1 MARIYTLGPFRLDAE
16 AQVLFRG
23 TQPVALGQRA
33 VVLLRILVERPGD
46 LVSKDTLIEAAW
58 SGLAVEDSNLT
69 VQIAALRR
77 ALGEEPGG
85 GRWIE
90 TLPRRGYRFVG
101 PVGIEDGNAR
111 PAATPTKGL
120 PPLPDR
126 PSIAVLPFQNL
137 SGDPE
142 QECFAD
148 GMVED
153 IIIALSRVP
162 WLFVIARN
170 SSFTYKGRAVDVKQV
185 GRELGVRYVLEGSVR
200 KAGNRV
206 RIAGQLI
213 DAAAGTHL
221 WADRFD
227 GGYED
232 IFDLQDQVT
241 ASVVGAMAPKLEQAE
256 ADRAKHK
263 PTDSLD
269 AYDNFM
275 RGMASFYLRN
285 KEANDDGLR
294 LFSKAIELDTDFAAA
309 YGMAAQCHVWRKL
322 NGWMIDRAQ
331 ETAGAARLARRSIEL
346 GKDDAIALSRGAHAL
361 SFLVGDLDTGVASMD
376 RALLLNPNLA
386 SSWYLSGWLRAFNGE
401 PDVAIEH
408 EARAMRLSPLDP
420 FLYNMQAGT
429 GFAHMLAGRYDDAS
443 SWAERAFRDQ
453 PNFVPPA
460 RIAAASHA
468 LAGRI
473 AEARTFMARVRE
485 LDPTLRLSNLQD
497 LYPFRR
503 SEDFARWRDG
513 LRKAGLPE

>member
-23 TQPVALGQRA
+23 TEPTALGQRA
-33 VVLLRILVERPGD
+33 VALLRVLVERSGD
-46 LVSKDTLIEAAW
+46 VVSKDTLIEAAW
-58 SGLAVEDSNLT
+58 PGLAVEESNLT
-69 VQIAALRR
+69 VQMAALRR
-77 ALGEEPGG
+77 TLAEEPGG
-85 GRWIE
+85 ERWIE

-101 PVGIEDGNAR
+101 PVATDDDKAL
-111 PAATPTKGL
+111 PATAPERGL
-120 PPLPDR
+120 PALPDR

-142 QECFAD
+142 QEYFAD

-153 IIIALSRVP
+153 IIMALSRIR

-200 KAGNRV
+200 KSAKRV

-213 DAAAGTHL
+213 DARTGTHL

-227 GGYED
+227 GGFED

-256 ADRAKHK
+256 IDRAKHK

-269 AYDNFM
+269 AYDNFL
-275 RGMASFYLRN
+275 RGMASFHARN
-285 KEANDDGLR
+285 KDANAEAQE
-294 LFSKAIELDTDFAAA
+294 LFSNAIKLDSDFAAA
-309 YGMAAQCHVWRKL
+309 YGMAAWCYVWRKL

-331 ETAGAARLARRSIEL
+331 ETAEAARLARRSIEL

-361 SFLVGDLDTGVASMD
+361 SVLVGDLDTGVATMD

-386 SSWYLSGWLRAFNGE
+386 SSWYLSGWLRVFNGE
-401 PDVAIEH
+401 PDLAIEH

-420 FLYNMQAGT
+420 FLQHAGWDRIR
-429 GFAHMLAGRYDDAS
+429 AHVRRTLRRCSLMGGAS
-443 SWAERAFRDQ
+443 VPGPAEFRSSSPHRSGKPCTCRPDRGSAEVHGSC
-453 PNFVPPA
+453 P
-460 RIAAASHA
+460 RTRSHAASFQCQRP
-468 LAGRI
+468 LS
-473 AEARTFMARVRE
+473 VS
-485 LDPTLRLSNLQD
+485 PT
-497 LYPFRR
+497 
-503 SEDFARWRDG
+503 G
-513 LRKAGLPE
+513 